1 VIVDKIAEYGMS
13 LALIVFGGGS
23 AVKFILERRR
33 AKVAGDVA
41 EATAELQIDAAQ
53 LANIRA
59 QMDLMKAAW
68 TAERLSMQG
77 RIASLAQEL
86 RDEREESARKEREIA
101 KLREQVDRMQDELV
115 LLAERLAK
123 LSGSEDSR

>member
-1 VIVDKIAEYGMS
+1 MTLDKIAEYGMS

-23 AVKFILERRR
+23 AVRFVLERRR

-77 RIASLAQEL
+77 RISSLAEQL
-86 RDEREESARKEREIA
+86 RAEREESIRKEREIA
-101 KLREQVDRMQDELV
+101 KLREQVDRMQYDLV
-115 LLAERLAK
+115 KLADRLAE
-123 LSGSEDSR
+123 LSGEQT